1 MRNGGTKTLKLYAAI
16 TANIVIV
23 GLENDRIK
31 MFCECPF
38 FFRVVYQQS
47 LEKFT
52 ITSLFLEHKNHPI
65 SSEDIKTYRKAK

>member
-31 MFCECPF
+31 MFLRVSAPF
-38 FFRVVYQQS
+38 SSVWFINKV
-47 LEKFT
+47 L
-52 ITSLFLEHKNHPI
+52 KN
-65 SSEDIKTYRKAK
+65 SQ